1 MLRPTLITAPTDT
14 PVSLAE
20 AKARL
25 RVESANTDEDDLI
38 TALVDSATAYLDG
51 YTGILGRCLMPQTWR
66 TFYESFLECDDD
78 PPVSLPTKVGPT
90 LRLPFPGVTAAVVK
104 YYDAANAQQT
114 VDSSQYQILVDDL
127 GSFVAFPYTYVPPNT
142 YFRADA
148 VSVDLTAGYADAAS
162 VPAPLKQAILL
173 LVGDWYQSRETAQ
186 AGRIAAL
193 PYAVEALVEPFRCV
207 GA

>member
-1 MLRPTLITAPTDT
+1 MLRPLLVTPPGDT
-14 PVSLAE
+14 PVSLDE
-20 AKARL
+20 AKAHL

-38 TALVDSATAYLDG
+38 TALVSSATAYLDG
-51 YTGILGRCLMPQTWR
+51 YSGILGRCLMPQTWR
-66 TFYESFLECDDD
+66 ATFQSFLDCDEA
-78 PPVSLPTKVGPT
+78 PISLPGKVGPT

-104 YYDAANAQQT
+104 YYDANNAQQT
-114 VDSSQYQILVDDL
+114 VDSSTYQILSDSL

-148 VSVDLTAGYADAAS
+148 VSVDLTAGYADADS
-162 VPAPLKQAILL
+162 VPAPIKQAILL

-193 PYAVEALVEPFRCV
+193 PYAVDALVEPFRCV
-207 GA
+207 GT